1 MNTPTFHLQIRGVSL
16 AVPAQGVAMADLGKE
31 FGDNEVQRIIKAT
44 GITRVRVAPDGVCAS
59 DLCQHA
65 AEKLLEALDFDR
77 QQIGALIFASHSP
90 DHPMPATSCIL
101 QHRLGLRN
109 DLAAFDIPY
118 GCSGFVYSLIQAGML
133 IHAGLAEHVLILAGD
148 TMVRKVNP
156 LDRALRMVLGDG
168 GGAALVSRG
177 DNPAVVRFGTDGSGA
192 PSLTIPAGGFR
203 QPHSPATAQ
212 VVINP
217 EDGSGRSLDN
227 LYMDGTAIL
236 RFALDRVPPL
246 AEGLLAAA
254 GWDKDELDYAFL
266 HQANGFIIDYLRKKL
281 KLPKEKVPIHL
292 GDYGN
297 LSPASIPLVL
307 CKELHDKTA
316 MPKKVLLAGF
326 GVGFSWAGMATSL
339 EGCRM
344 LPIIEMA

>member
-1 MNTPTFHLQIRGVSL
+1 MNAPTFHLQIRGVAL
-16 AVPAQGVAMADLGKE
+16 TVPAQGLAMTELGKE

-44 GITRVRVAPDGVCAS
+44 GIERIRIAPEGVCAS
-59 DLCQHA
+59 DLCVHA
-65 AEKLLEALDFDR
+65 AENLLKTLDFDR
-77 QQIGALIFASHSP
+77 QQIGAILYASHSP

-118 GCSGFVYSLIQAGML
+118 GCSGFVYSLIQAAML
-133 IHAGLAEHVLILAGD
+133 LQTGLAEHVLILAGD

-177 DNPAVVRFGTDGSGA
+177 EHPAVVRFGTDGSGA
-192 PSLTIPAGGFR
+192 TSLTIPAGGFR
-203 QPHSPATAQ
+203 LPHSPKTAE
-212 VVINP
+212 VVVA
-217 EDGSGRSLDN
+217 EDGSGRSQDN

-246 AEGLLAAA
+246 ADGLLAAA
-254 GWDKDELDYAFL
+254 GWDKSELEYAFL
-266 HQANGFIIDYLRKKL
+266 HQANGFIVDYLRKKL

-307 CKELHDKTA
+307 CKELHDKA
-316 MPKKVLLAGF
+316 VMPKKVILAGF

-344 LPIIEMA
+344 LPIQEMA